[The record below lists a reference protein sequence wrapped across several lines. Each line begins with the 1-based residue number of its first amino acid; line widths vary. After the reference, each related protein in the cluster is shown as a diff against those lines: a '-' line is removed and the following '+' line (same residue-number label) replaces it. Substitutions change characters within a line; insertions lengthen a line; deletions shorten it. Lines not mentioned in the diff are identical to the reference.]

1 MAWFGAAVDGSRA
14 VTAPLCPG
22 GAFGA
27 AAPSCPRPA
36 FGAAA
41 PSCLGEGLHAGHHRA
56 GESSFLEGLEAGS
69 PKKRPKNLDNGILL
83 RRQTVTPRPLSRFIS
98 RFFASE
104 ASAGGESHRVGG
116 GAFADARHGASSHR
130 VDEGAP
136 TARHGASSHHDSEAH
151 HHHTHAVGSHHAG
164 GHHLL
169 TVEGLTV
176 AFDMYDPSA
185 PFFRAGRVRSEVLHG
200 LTLSVHAG
208 EILAVVGASGSGKTV
223 LADALMGMFEPNS
236 EVRGR
241 IWFDGA
247 PQDAASLKALRGRG
261 ISLVPQSVNNL
272 DPLMRVGEQV
282 RGVAR
287 GATRAER
294 EADARRRTARQR
306 ELFSAY
312 GLGPE
317 VERLYPHQLSGG
329 MARRVLLMCA
339 LMDEPRLIIAD
350 EPTPGLDLDLAV
362 HALDD
367 LRAFANAGGGVL
379 LITHDI
385 ELALRACD
393 RVAVFRDGTVV
404 EETARESFASPE
416 LLRHPFS
423 RELWHALPGHD
434 FTTGEGDVEVPG
446 SPRAPEAS
454 KVPETPEA
462 PKAPKVPEAP
472 KTSEAFREENA
483 SGAPGVGVATS
494 PGANGAAGANAAL
507 EARGLAFAY
516 PCGRPLFQG
525 LDLTVRP
532 GERVALE
539 APSGTGKTTLC
550 RLLSGYLEPTAGL
563 VRIDGAPLAPVARLD
578 GAASPVQLLWQH
590 PEQAFDPR
598 MRMGESLAEVA
609 VDRGVLESL
618 RQAFGVRE
626 EWLSRLPHEL
636 SGGEL
641 MRFVMVRALVT
652 RPRYLIADE
661 ATAMLDAVTQAELW
675 HVMLDLQERDGWG
688 LVLVSHSP
696 DLVRRIATRSVRLG

>member
-1 MAWFGAAVDGSRA
+1 MDYSIAGARHSSADAIWLLTRAAETPVSQQGPRGAAS
-14 VTAPLCPG
+14 AP
-22 GAFGA
+22 
-27 AAPSCPRPA
+27 
-36 FGAAA
+36 
-41 PSCLGEGLHAGHHRA
+41 
-56 GESSFLEGLEAGS
+56 
-69 PKKRPKNLDNGILL
+69 
-83 RRQTVTPRPLSRFIS
+83 
-98 RFFASE
+98 
-104 ASAGGESHRVGG
+104 
-116 GAFADARHGASSHR
+116 HGN
-130 VDEGAP
+130 EL
-136 TARHGASSHHDSEAH
+136 H
-151 HHHTHAVGSHHAG
+151 HHHTHAALSHHPG

-169 TVEGLTV
+169 TVEDLTV
-176 AFDMYDPSA
+176 AFDMYDPAA

-223 LADALMGMFEPNS
+223 LADALLGLFEPNS

-241 IWFDGA
+241 IWFDGK
-247 PQDAASLKALRGRG
+247 PQTAESLKALRGHG
-261 ISLVPQSVNNL
+261 ISLVPQSVNHL

-282 RGVAR
+282 RGIAR

-294 EADARRRTARQR
+294 EADARRRAARQR

-312 GLGPE
+312 GLAPE

-339 LMDEPRLIIAD
+339 LMDDPRLIIAD

-404 EETARESFASPE
+404 EETARESFSSPE

-434 FTTGEGDVEVPG
+434 FAAGEKSAEAPVIPTLPDDGEASGVLGGGASDTPVTGAAHGAGGAYGVDAARGEG
-446 SPRAPEAS
+446 
-454 KVPETPEA
+454 
-462 PKAPKVPEAP
+462 
-472 KTSEAFREENA
+472 
-483 SGAPGVGVATS
+483 GAPAMGTV
-494 PGANGAAGANAAL
+494 L
-507 EARGLAFAY
+507 EARGLSFAY

-525 LDLTVRP
+525 LDLTIRP

-550 RLLSGYLEPTAGL
+550 RLLSGYLEPTAGS
-563 VRIDGAPLAPVARLD
+563 VRVDGAPLAPVSRLH
-578 GAASPVQLLWQH
+578 GQASPVQLLWQH

-598 MRMGESLAEVA
+598 MRMGESLAEVSA
-609 VDRGVLESL
+609 GYGELESL
-618 RQAFGVRE
+618 RCAFGVRD
-626 EWLSRLPHEL
+626 EWLLRLPHEL

-641 MRFVMVRALVT
+641 MRFAMVRALAT
-652 RPRYLIADE
+652 RPSYLIADE

-675 HVMLDLQERDGWG
+675 HVLLDLQGRDGWG

-696 DLVRRIATRSVRLG
+696 DLVRRVATRRIRLC

>member
-1 MAWFGAAVDGSRA
+1 MDYSIAGTRHSSADASWLLARAAETPVSQQGPRGAAS
-14 VTAPLCPG
+14 APHG
-22 GAFGA
+22 N
-27 AAPSCPRPA
+27 
-36 FGAAA
+36 
-41 PSCLGEGLHAGHHRA
+41 
-56 GESSFLEGLEAGS
+56 ES
-69 PKKRPKNLDNGILL
+69 
-83 RRQTVTPRPLSRFIS
+83 
-98 RFFASE
+98 
-104 ASAGGESHRVGG
+104 
-116 GAFADARHGASSHR
+116 
-130 VDEGAP
+130 
-136 TARHGASSHHDSEAH
+136 H
-151 HHHTHAVGSHHAG
+151 HHHTHAALSHHPD

-169 TVEGLTV
+169 TVEDLTV
-176 AFDMYDPSA
+176 AFDMYDPAA
-185 PFFRAGRVRSEVLHG
+185 PFFRAGRARSEVLHG

-223 LADALMGMFEPNS
+223 LADALLGLFEPNS

-241 IWFDGA
+241 IWFDGK
-247 PQDAASLKALRGRG
+247 PQTAESLKALRGHG
-261 ISLVPQSVNNL
+261 ISLVPQSVNHL
-272 DPLMRVGEQV
+272 DPLMCVGEQV
-282 RGVAR
+282 RGIAR

-294 EADARRRTARQR
+294 EADARRRAARQR

-312 GLGPE
+312 GLAPE

-339 LMDEPRLIIAD
+339 LMDDPRLIIAD

-404 EETARESFASPE
+404 EETARENFSSPE

-434 FTTGEGDVEVPG
+434 FAAGEK
-446 SPRAPEAS
+446 SA
-454 KVPETPEA
+454 EA
-462 PKAPKVPEAP
+462 PVIPAPPDDGE
-472 KTSEAFREENA
+472 A
-483 SGAPGVGVATS
+483 SGALGGGASDAPATGAVHGVGGAYGVDAARGEGGAPAT
-494 PGANGAAGANAAL
+494 GAAL
-507 EARGLAFAY
+507 EARGLSFAY
-516 PCGRPLFQG
+516 PCGRSLFQG
-525 LDLTVRP
+525 LDLTIRP

-550 RLLSGYLEPTAGL
+550 RLLSGYLEPTAGF
-563 VRIDGAPLAPVARLD
+563 VRIDGAPLAPVSRLH
-578 GAASPVQLLWQH
+578 GQASPVQLLWQH

-598 MRMGESLAEVA
+598 MRMGESLAEVSA
-609 VDRGVLESL
+609 GHGELESL
-618 RQAFGVRE
+618 RCAFGVRD

-641 MRFVMVRALVT
+641 MRFAMVRALAT
-652 RPRYLIADE
+652 RPSYLIADE

-675 HVMLDLQERDGWG
+675 HVLLDLQGRDGWG

-696 DLVRRIATRSVRLG
+696 DLVRRVATRRVRLC

>member
-1 MAWFGAAVDGSRA
+1 MGMNLFADVPGVADDPSRGRHAASPAAHAGDPAHGRPVVSPAAHADGSSLRRS
-14 VTAPLCPG
+14 
-22 GAFGA
+22 A
-27 AAPSCPRPA
+27 AAP
-36 FGAAA
+36 AAHA
-41 PSCLGEGLHAGHHRA
+41 DGEMHHGH
-56 GESSFLEGLEAGS
+56 
-69 PKKRPKNLDNGILL
+69 
-83 RRQTVTPRPLSRFIS
+83 T
-98 RFFASE
+98 
-104 ASAGGESHRVGG
+104 
-116 GAFADARHGASSHR
+116 HGA
-130 VDEGAP
+130 
-136 TARHGASSHHDSEAH
+136 
-151 HHHTHAVGSHHAG
+151 GSHHAG

-169 TVEGLTV
+169 AVEGLTV

-223 LADALMGMFEPNS
+223 LADSLMGMFEPNS
-236 EVRGR
+236 EVGGR
-241 IWFDGA
+241 IWFDGE
-247 PQDAASLKALRGRG
+247 PQDASSLKALRGRG

-294 EADARRRTARQR
+294 AADAERRARRQR
-306 ELFSAY
+306 ELFASY
-312 GLGPE
+312 GLAPE
-317 VERLYPHQLSGG
+317 VERLFPHQLSGG

-404 EETARESFASPE
+404 EETARESFDAPE

-423 RELWHALPGHD
+423 RALWHALPGHD
-434 FTTGEGDVEVPG
+434 FSVGDGHQPPSPAASAGPAAAHAAKTPQKFAEMHGSCNSRNFCGVFPTEAGAEAAQGADGPQSPAAGEGAAREG
-446 SPRAPEAS
+446 SRDPQPFAAGTGSRD
-454 KVPETPEA
+454 
-462 PKAPKVPEAP
+462 
-472 KTSEAFREENA
+472 
-483 SGAPGVGVATS
+483 
-494 PGANGAAGANAAL
+494 PGAL
-507 EARGLAFAY
+507 VARGLAFAY
-516 PCGRPLFQG
+516 PCGRPLFRD
-525 LDLTVRP
+525 LDLTVCP

-539 APSGTGKTTLC
+539 APSGAGKTTLC
-550 RLLSGYLEPTAGL
+550 RLLSGYLEPTAGSVL
-563 VRIDGAPLAPVARLD
+563 VDGEPLTTVNRLR

-598 MRMGESLAEVA
+598 MRMGESLAEPVRRGGTHAFERGGAPVDESVA
-609 VDRGVLESL
+609 ALVGALGIRD
-618 RQAFGVRE
+618 A
-626 EWLSRLPHEL
+626 WLSRLPHEL

-641 MRFVMVRALVT
+641 MRLAMARALAT
-652 RPRYLIADE
+652 HPRYLIADE

-675 HVMLDLQERDGWG
+675 HVLLGLQERDGFG

-696 DLVRRIATRSVRLG
+696 DLVRRVATREMRLG

>member
-1 MAWFGAAVDGSRA
+1 MDYSI
-14 VTAPLCPG
+14 
-22 GAFGA
+22 
-27 AAPSCPRPA
+27 
-36 FGAAA
+36 
-41 PSCLGEGLHAGHHRA
+41 AGTRHSSADASWLLARA
-56 GESSFLEGLEAGS
+56 GE
-69 PKKRPKNLDNGILL
+69 
-83 RRQTVTPRPLSRFIS
+83 TPVSQQGPRG
-98 RFFASE
+98 A
-104 ASAGGESHRVGG
+104 ASAPHGNES
-116 GAFADARHGASSHR
+116 
-130 VDEGAP
+130 
-136 TARHGASSHHDSEAH
+136 H
-151 HHHTHAVGSHHAG
+151 HHHTHAALSPHPG

-169 TVEGLTV
+169 TVEDLTV
-176 AFDMYDPSA
+176 AFDMYDPAA
-185 PFFRAGRVRSEVLHG
+185 PFFRAGRARSEVLHG

-223 LADALMGMFEPNS
+223 LADALLGLFEPNS

-241 IWFDGA
+241 IWFDGKSQTA
-247 PQDAASLKALRGRG
+247 ESLKALRGHG
-261 ISLVPQSVNNL
+261 ISLVPQSVNHL
-272 DPLMRVGEQV
+272 DPVMRVGEQV
-282 RGVAR
+282 RGIAR

-294 EADARRRTARQR
+294 EADARRRAARQR

-312 GLGPE
+312 GLAPE
-317 VERLYPHQLSGG
+317 VDRLYPHQLSGG

-339 LMDEPRLIIAD
+339 LMDDPSLIIAD

-404 EETARESFASPE
+404 EETARENFSSPE

-434 FTTGEGDVEVPG
+434 FAAGEKG
-446 SPRAPEAS
+446 A
-454 KVPETPEA
+454 EA
-462 PKAPKVPEAP
+462 PVIPAPPDDGE
-472 KTSEAFREENA
+472 A
-483 SGAPGVGVATS
+483 SGALGGGASDTPVTGTAHGAGGACGVDAARGEGGAPAT
-494 PGANGAAGANAAL
+494 GAAL
-507 EARGLAFAY
+507 EARGLSFAF
-516 PCGRPLFQG
+516 PCGRSLFRG
-525 LDLTVRP
+525 LDLTIRP

-550 RLLSGYLEPTAGL
+550 RLLSGYLEPTAGS
-563 VRIDGAPLAPVARLD
+563 VRVDGAPLAPVSHLH
-578 GAASPVQLLWQH
+578 GQASPVQLLWQH

-598 MRMGESLAEVA
+598 MRMGESLTEVLA
-609 VDRGVLESL
+609 GHGELESL
-618 RQAFGVRE
+618 RCAFGVRD

-641 MRFVMVRALVT
+641 MRFAMVRALAT
-652 RPRYLIADE
+652 RPSYLVADE

-675 HVMLDLQERDGWG
+675 HVLLDLQGRDGWG

-696 DLVRRIATRSVRLG
+696 DLVRRVATRRIRLS

>member
-1 MAWFGAAVDGSRA
+1 MDMDYSIAGARHSSADAIWLLTRAAETPVSQQGPRGAAS
-14 VTAPLCPG
+14 AP
-22 GAFGA
+22 
-27 AAPSCPRPA
+27 
-36 FGAAA
+36 
-41 PSCLGEGLHAGHHRA
+41 
-56 GESSFLEGLEAGS
+56 
-69 PKKRPKNLDNGILL
+69 
-83 RRQTVTPRPLSRFIS
+83 
-98 RFFASE
+98 
-104 ASAGGESHRVGG
+104 
-116 GAFADARHGASSHR
+116 HGN
-130 VDEGAP
+130 EL
-136 TARHGASSHHDSEAH
+136 H
-151 HHHTHAVGSHHAG
+151 HHHTHAALSHHPG

-169 TVEGLTV
+169 TVEDLTV
-176 AFDMYDPSA
+176 AFDMYDPAA
-185 PFFRAGRVRSEVLHG
+185 PFFRAGRVRSEVIHG

-223 LADALMGMFEPNS
+223 LADALLGLFEPNS

-241 IWFDGA
+241 VWFDGKSQTA
-247 PQDAASLKALRGRG
+247 ESLKALRGHG
-261 ISLVPQSVNNL
+261 ISLVPQSVNHL

-282 RGVAR
+282 RGIAR

-294 EADARRRTARQR
+294 EADARRRAARQR

-312 GLGPE
+312 GLAPE

-339 LMDEPRLIIAD
+339 LMDEPRLIVAD

-404 EETARESFASPE
+404 EETARESFSSPE

-434 FTTGEGDVEVPG
+434 FAAGEKSAEAPVIPTLPDDGEASGVLGGGASDTPVTGAAHGAGGAYGVDAARGEG
-446 SPRAPEAS
+446 
-454 KVPETPEA
+454 
-462 PKAPKVPEAP
+462 
-472 KTSEAFREENA
+472 
-483 SGAPGVGVATS
+483 GAPAMGTV
-494 PGANGAAGANAAL
+494 L
-507 EARGLAFAY
+507 EACGLSFAY
-516 PCGRPLFQG
+516 PCGRSLFHG
-525 LDLTVRP
+525 LDLTIRP

-550 RLLSGYLEPTAGL
+550 RLLSGYLEPTAGS
-563 VRIDGAPLAPVARLD
+563 VCVDGAPLAPVSRLH
-578 GAASPVQLLWQH
+578 GQASPVQLLWQH

-598 MRMGESLAEVA
+598 MHMDESLAEA
-609 VDRGVLESL
+609 SAGDGELESL
-618 RQAFGVRE
+618 RCAFGVRD

-641 MRFVMVRALVT
+641 MRFAMVRALAT
-652 RPRYLIADE
+652 RPSYLIADE

-675 HVMLDLQERDGWG
+675 HVLLDLQGREGWG

-696 DLVRRIATRSVRLG
+696 DLVRRVATRRVRLC

>member
-1 MAWFGAAVDGSRA
+1 MDMDYSIAGARHSSADAIWLLTRAAETPVSQQGPRGAAS
-14 VTAPLCPG
+14 AP
-22 GAFGA
+22 
-27 AAPSCPRPA
+27 
-36 FGAAA
+36 
-41 PSCLGEGLHAGHHRA
+41 
-56 GESSFLEGLEAGS
+56 
-69 PKKRPKNLDNGILL
+69 
-83 RRQTVTPRPLSRFIS
+83 
-98 RFFASE
+98 
-104 ASAGGESHRVGG
+104 
-116 GAFADARHGASSHR
+116 HGN
-130 VDEGAP
+130 EL
-136 TARHGASSHHDSEAH
+136 H
-151 HHHTHAVGSHHAG
+151 HHHTHAALSHHPG

-169 TVEGLTV
+169 TVEDLTV
-176 AFDMYDPSA
+176 AFDMYDPAA

-223 LADALMGMFEPNS
+223 LADALLGLFEPNS

-241 IWFDGA
+241 IWFDGK
-247 PQDAASLKALRGRG
+247 PQTAESLKALRGHG
-261 ISLVPQSVNNL
+261 ISLVPQSVNHL

-294 EADARRRTARQR
+294 QADARRRAARQR
-306 ELFSAY
+306 ELFAAY
-312 GLGPE
+312 GLAPE

-339 LMDEPRLIIAD
+339 LMDEPRLIVAD

-404 EETARESFASPE
+404 EETARESFSSPE

-434 FTTGEGDVEVPG
+434 FAAGEKSAEAPVIPTLPDDGEASGVLGGGASDTPVTGAAHGAGGAYGVDAARGEG
-446 SPRAPEAS
+446 
-454 KVPETPEA
+454 
-462 PKAPKVPEAP
+462 
-472 KTSEAFREENA
+472 
-483 SGAPGVGVATS
+483 GAPAMGTV
-494 PGANGAAGANAAL
+494 L
-507 EARGLAFAY
+507 EARGLSFAY

-525 LDLTVRP
+525 LDLTIRP

-550 RLLSGYLEPTAGL
+550 RLLSGYLEPTAGS
-563 VRIDGAPLAPVARLD
+563 VRVDGAPLAPVSRLH
-578 GAASPVQLLWQH
+578 GQASPVQLLWQH

-598 MRMGESLAEVA
+598 MRMGESLAEVSA
-609 VDRGVLESL
+609 GYGELESL
-618 RQAFGVRE
+618 RCAFGVRD
-626 EWLSRLPHEL
+626 EWLLRLPHEL

-641 MRFVMVRALVT
+641 MRFAMVRALAT
-652 RPRYLIADE
+652 RPSYLIADE

-675 HVMLDLQERDGWG
+675 HVLLDLQGRNGWG

-696 DLVRRIATRSVRLG
+696 DLVRRVATRRVRLC